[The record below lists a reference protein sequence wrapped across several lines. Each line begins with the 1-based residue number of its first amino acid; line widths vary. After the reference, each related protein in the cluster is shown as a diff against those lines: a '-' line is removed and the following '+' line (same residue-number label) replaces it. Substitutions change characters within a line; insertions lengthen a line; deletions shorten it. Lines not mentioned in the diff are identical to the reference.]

1 MAASS
6 VPKLFQPIRVG
17 TTNLQHRVVLAP
29 LTRCRADLQRVPGAL
44 ILEYYKQRTSIPG
57 TLAITEATCIDARVG
72 AYFHTPGIW
81 NDEQIAGWKPI
92 VDAVHE
98 NGSFIYLQLWAL
110 GRASL
115 PDVLQKEGHPLVAPS
130 SIPIPPKTKSD
141 NSTPPPPPLPRAL
154 TVEEIEE
161 YVRLYA
167 TAAENAILRAGFD
180 GVEIHAANGYLP
192 DQFLQ
197 TNANDRTDAYGGS
210 VQNRVRFVL
219 EVTDA
224 VVRAVGAHRV
234 GIRFSPWS
242 TVLGMRMP
250 DPVPTFAEVVTRI
263 HDEYPDFAYIHVL
276 EPTAKHRTVEEDAA
290 GKNDGSNKFLRDIWG
305 DRPYIANYDFDRDS
319 ATETVEKEG
328 GLISFG
334 HHFISNPDLP
344 LRLKHNLELAPPDHK
359 TLYTQGAEGYIDYP
373 FAVEASIRD
382 LQHRL

>member
-1 MAASS
+1 MATS
-6 VPKLFQPIRVG
+6 PDLKLFQPICIG

-44 ILEYYKQRTSIPG
+44 MLEYYKQRTSVLG

-81 NDEQIAGWKPI
+81 NDEQIAGWKPVRPCPLPWNRLFFFLHSFFPLGCSSLFLLTELEALSPSKLTCFCPPFLLQV

-110 GRASL
+110 GRAAL

-130 SIPIPPKTKSD
+130 PIPIPPKTKND
-141 NSTPPPPPLPRAL
+141 NSTSPPLLPRAL
-154 TVEEIEE
+154 TVEEIRE

-167 TAAENAILRAGFD
+167 TAAENAVLRAGFD

-242 TVLGMRMP
+242 TVLGEFVCGAIRRS
-250 DPVPTFAEVVTRI
+250 F
-263 HDEYPDFAYIHVL
+263 F
-276 EPTAKHRTVEEDAA
+276 
-290 GKNDGSNKFLRDIWG
+290 FLLC
-305 DRPYIANYDFDRDS
+305 F
-319 ATETVEKEG
+319 
-328 GLISFG
+328 LIC
-334 HHFISNPDLP
+334 
-344 LRLKHNLELAPPDHK
+344 
-359 TLYTQGAEGYIDYP
+359 
-373 FAVEASIRD
+373 
-382 LQHRL
+382 